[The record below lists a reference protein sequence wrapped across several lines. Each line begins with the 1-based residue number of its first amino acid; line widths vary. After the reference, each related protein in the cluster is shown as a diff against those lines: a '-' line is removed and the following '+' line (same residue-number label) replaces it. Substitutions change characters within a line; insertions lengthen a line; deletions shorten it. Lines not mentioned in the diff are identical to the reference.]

1 MKKEIIRHHCLFLL
15 FLALS
20 IGKASS
26 QVTNSNFNYLLQFKQ
41 GGNVGFG
48 LYGQAMNFYALN
60 DEDSTV
66 SYTVPFPTLCY
77 YYSSGVGPEI
87 TYNLHTTQVQG
98 AYKCTDLSIRGILKN
113 SPPAVTLPC
122 RYTTGTANYLDDVV
136 AFEKGH
142 LIDDPRK
149 TPKTANNYN
158 EFTLP
163 VSNIGFIRLRDYWR
177 YTNGVDFS
185 APLRFGTINGNTT
198 VTHVNNNYSRPY
210 NDTAYNRYGYPDTYS
225 STANPVF
232 STAPDVVYTFE
243 LGTLSAITI
252 STNNPKTNYDTK
264 IHLVRITANGANAF
278 VLLKTNDNLSES
290 IKFSRITDTLCA
302 GTYGVIVEGAT
313 ANDKGIFELSISTQ
327 LFAAETGG
335 TIGEGYTVP
344 RPQEQFPLLINN
356 ITSPA
361 FFPGSFSRVLSWEK
375 SENNGST
382 WQPAVNSRDSAGY
395 ILPPLTSTT
404 QFRRVYNVCSTK
416 FFSNTAVI
424 KVVNPNGAI
433 SGKVKSISGAGV
445 NGIEISVYKNGTGL
459 PGSAPGFV
467 YKDTTDNQGNYS
479 VQRIYY
485 GDPSENSST
494 EFVVKPFRANHIFD
508 NDSVRVTLT
517 NVIPQLSS
525 VDFVDST
532 VYSLSG
538 TVYQE
543 CATCTGING
552 NTEMQT
558 CPLDSV
564 RMSSNVAGVIPVLTG
579 FDDVAQDYGRY
590 ALSVQNPGSYNIIP
604 SYRNHLFLPP
614 VRTVSVAGDVSNIN
628 FNDTSTRQ
636 ITGRLTAGC
645 GDYIGTAVLEFT
657 DILPADAQGN
667 PRTSC
672 FRKRVTT
679 TAGTGVYSIRLP
691 ARKYKVRVVSF
702 SAASDVSSPDL
713 LAFFSINV
721 PADSLVRDITERDT
735 SLNLLYQ
742 RPPVMVLE
750 GLDNDCNR
758 APADS
763 AFVVIPQGVTRNFLV
778 KLYQGPAIKACPV
791 TDTTLIINTNIQQE
805 DNNEAISLRT
815 QNGVDTVRLKG
826 GTPNIVYPFYK
837 TLNIQFND
845 IYGRNVQVNRNVV
858 VTGLKANI
866 GSFATVSPE
875 IPLMILHDPPGDNSS
890 SFWETSRTNETAMRF
905 YTATNANAGL
915 WGEVKL
921 GTSLITGLGV
931 ATETSVWGSIRGSID
946 VGTRKS
952 TDEETIITTTTTQ
965 NFSTSDNSDIT
976 GSGGDVF
983 IGAALN
989 LKYAVTN
996 EISFTPPCGL
1006 SRQEKLMIANDG
1018 FATEYIYSEN
1028 HIRNTLLPILKTFRD
1043 NPGNTA
1049 AQTNNYA
1056 NQINIWEQVLANN
1069 EANKRRAAFD
1079 KNISFDGSSGPITST
1094 TTTSSTKNSTIEF
1107 TMELDAQLALE
1118 LGFEAAGNG
1127 VSGGVNVGFKIE
1139 TGNSRTNTTTA
1150 ATTIGYTLDDDDD
1163 GDFFSVDVKK
1173 DPVYNTPVFELAAGT
1188 SSCPNEAGTQ
1198 PRDEMQ
1204 LTAPVPVVSGVAP
1217 DGEAEFILLL
1227 SNTSQSGEER
1237 TYDLS
1242 FVQSSNPNG
1251 AAVTIGGSPVIV
1263 PISYTIGYLGQVQV
1277 VVKVRRGAA
1286 NVFSYEGLQFK
1297 LTDNCGGELEKTVLL
1312 SAFFTST
1319 CSNIVLASPGNNW
1332 VGSSYDNNIIPVL
1345 FNGYNIGNLTS
1356 VSLEYSKAGLS
1367 NWVEGFTRQAA
1378 QINNSSNGT
1387 LVNWN
1392 ITGLADG
1399 AYNLRLRLNCANG
1412 IVYSE
1417 RVSGVIDRQA
1427 PVLLGR
1433 QQPADDNY
1441 ITGDVI
1447 GASFNENIDCSTVTN
1462 YNAELIRLSN
1472 GQVID
1477 IRLGC
1482 YQNSIVIVPLTD
1494 IASFTGD
1501 SMQVTLRGIADIY
1514 GNVKPGNE
1522 IWTFIVGNFT
1532 PANNNST
1539 ASIVCTDSIIPENSG
1554 DSIVCTFSIPVP
1566 ATHDTRINFTVSGT
1580 ATWNTDYTTGYGQ
1593 TPHQSDYFN
1602 GSQGSISIRQGTRSA
1617 VLKIKPVPDTFYAPD
1632 KKITVSLAEGGDYV
1646 LGDSASI
1653 TAVIE
1658 NDDTQAVYTFTGNGD
1673 FTQPSNWQNN
1683 NIPPY
1688 NIPLYDEIIIDPA
1701 GSGECVLTVPL
1712 KIRTGGRL
1720 VVRPGKKLRVDGNV
1734 RVVNY

>member
-1 MKKEIIRHHCLFLL
+1 MKKTLLICFAALFLI
-15 FLALS
+15 ATA
-20 IGKASS
+20 KS
-26 QVTNSNFNYLLQFKQ
+26 QVTNEGYNYLLQFKQ
-41 GGNVGFG
+41 GGNIGFG
-48 LYGQAMNFYALN
+48 LYGQTMNFYPVN
-60 DEDSTV
+60 DEDSTPT
-66 SYTVPFPTLCY
+66 YTVPFATLCY
-77 YYSSGVGPEI
+77 NYTGAVGPEV
-87 TYNLHTTQVQG
+87 TLTLFRTQTQGPYN
-98 AYKCTDLSIRGILKN
+98 ATDLSIRGIFKN
-113 SPPAVTLPC
+113 SPAPASLPC
-122 RYTTGTANYLDDVV
+122 RYTTGTSGFLDDAI
-136 AFEKGH
+136 AFEKAHIIG
-142 LIDDPRK
+142 DPRLI
-149 TPKTANNYN
+149 PKTSNNYN
-158 EFTLP
+158 EFTRT

-185 APLRFGTINGNTT
+185 APLQFGTISGSAT
-198 VTHVNNNYSRPY
+198 VRHINNNYSQPY
-210 NDTAYNRYGYPDTYS
+210 NDPAYSLYGYPNTYS
-225 STANPVF
+225 TAANSSF
-232 STAPDVVYTFE
+232 GTAPDVVYTFQ
-243 LGTLSAITI
+243 LGALSAVTI
-252 STNNPKTNYDTK
+252 STDNNATGFDTK
-264 IHLVRITANGANAF
+264 IHLVRITGTTATSY
-278 VLLKTNDNLSES
+278 VLLKTNDNVSES
-290 IKFSRITDTLCA
+290 IKFSRLTDTLCA
-302 GTYGVIVEGAT
+302 GTYGIIVEGAT
-313 ANDKGIFELSISTQ
+313 ATDKGIFELTLQTQ
-327 LFAAETGG
+327 PFAATTGG
-335 TIGEGYTVP
+335 TIDAGYTVP
-344 RPQEQFPLLINN
+344 KPQEQFPLFINN
-356 ITSPA
+356 VVSPA
-361 FFPGSFSRVLSWEK
+361 FFPARFSPIRSWEK
-375 SENNGST
+375 SENSGST
-382 WQPAVNSRDSAGY
+382 WADAFNSIDSVGY
-395 ILPPLTSTT
+395 ILPPLNTTT
-404 QFRRVYNVCSTK
+404 QFRRVYNVCGTR
-416 FFSNTAVI
+416 FLSNDAII

-445 NGIEISVYKNGTGL
+445 TGIEISVYKNGTGL
-459 PGSAPGFV
+459 PGSAAGFV

-485 GDPSENSST
+485 GDPSENYST
-494 EFVVKPFRANHIFD
+494 EFIVKPFRANHVFD
-508 NDSVRVTLT
+508 NDSLKVTLT
-517 NVIPQLSS
+517 NVIPQLSA

-538 TVYQE
+538 SVFQE
-543 CATCTGING
+543 CNSCTSISGG
-552 NTEMQT
+552 TELQT

-579 FDDVAQDYGRY
+579 YDDVAQDYGRY
-590 ALSVQNPGSYNIIP
+590 ALSVQNPGSYNVIP

-614 VRTVSVAGDVSNIN
+614 IRTVAVTGDVSAIN

-645 GDYIGTAVLEFT
+645 GDYIGTAELEFT
-657 DILPADAQGN
+657 DILPDDAQGN
-667 PRTSC
+667 PRVSC

-679 TAGTGVYSIRLP
+679 AAGTGFYSIRLP
-691 ARKYKVRVVSF
+691 ARKYKVKVVGFNATADVF
-702 SAASDVSSPDL
+702 SSDL
-713 LAFFSINV
+713 LDFFSVNV

-735 SLNLLYQ
+735 TLNLVYQ
-742 RPPVMVLE
+742 RPPVMLLE

-758 APADS
+758 SPADS
-763 AFVVIPQGVTRNFLV
+763 AFVVIPQGVTRSFLI

-791 TDTTLIINTNIQQE
+791 TDTTLIINSNIQQE
-805 DNNEAISLRT
+805 DNSEAITLRT
-815 QNGVDTVRLKG
+815 QNGIDTVRLKG

-845 IYGRNVQVNRNVV
+845 IYGRNVQANRNVV

-890 SFWETSRTNETAMRF
+890 SFWETSKTNETAMRF
-905 YTATNANAGL
+905 YTAANANAGL
-915 WGEVKL
+915 WSEVKL

-931 ATETSVWGSIRGSID
+931 ATETSVWGTIRGSID

-952 TDEETIITTTTTQ
+952 TDEETIITTTTTR

-976 GSGGDVF
+976 GAGGDVF

-1043 NPGNTA
+1043 NPGNTP

-1127 VSGGVNVGFKIE
+1127 LSGGVNVGFKIE

-1150 ATTIGYTLDDDDD
+1150 ETTIGYTLDDDDD
-1163 GDFFSVDVKK
+1163 GDFFSVDIKK

-1204 LTAPVPVVSGVAP
+1204 LTAPVPVVSGIAP

-1251 AAVTIGGSPVIV
+1251 AVVTIGGSPVVV
-1263 PISYTIGYLGQVQV
+1263 PVSYTIGYLGQVQI

-1297 LTDNCGGELEKTVLL
+1297 VTDNCGGDIEKTVLL

-1319 CSNIVLASPGNNW
+1319 CSNIVLATPENNW
-1332 VGSSYDNNIIPVL
+1332 VSSNYDNNIVPVL

-1356 VSLEYSKAGLS
+1356 VTLEYSKAGLS

-1392 ITGLADG
+1392 ISGLSDG

-1433 QQPADDNY
+1433 QQPTDDNY

-1447 GASFNENIDCSTVTN
+1447 GADFNENIDCSTLTN
-1462 YNAELIRLSN
+1462 YNAELKRLDN
-1472 GQVID
+1472 GQVMD

-1482 YQNSIVIVPLTD
+1482 YQNNIVIVPLTD
-1494 IASFTGD
+1494 ITAFTGD
-1501 SMQVTLRGIADIY
+1501 SMQVTLRGIADVY
-1514 GNVKPGNE
+1514 GNIKPGNDV
-1522 IWTFIVGNFT
+1522 WKFIVGNST
-1532 PANNNST
+1532 PVNTSNT
-1539 ASIVCTDSIIPENSG
+1539 AKLVCADSSALENSG
-1554 DSIVCTFSIPVP
+1554 DSIICTFKLPVLV
-1566 ATHDTRINFTVSGT
+1566 THDTRINFTVSGN
-1580 ATWNTDYTTGYGQ
+1580 ATWNTDYTIGYGQ

-1602 GSQGSISIRQGTRSA
+1602 GSQGSITIRQGTRSA
-1617 VLKIKPVPDTFYAPD
+1617 VLKIKPIADTFYSPD
-1632 KKITVSLAEGGDYV
+1632 KKIAVSLAEGGDYV
-1646 LGDSASI
+1646 LGDSSTI
-1653 TAVIE
+1653 TAVIV
-1658 NDDTQAVYTFTGNGD
+1658 NDDTQDTYTFTGNGD

-1683 NIPPY
+1683 NMPPY
-1688 NIPLYDEIIIDPA
+1688 NIPLYDEIVIDPA
-1701 GSGECVLTVPL
+1701 GNGECVLTVPL

-1720 VVRPGKKLRVDGNV
+1720 IVRPGKKLRVDGNV